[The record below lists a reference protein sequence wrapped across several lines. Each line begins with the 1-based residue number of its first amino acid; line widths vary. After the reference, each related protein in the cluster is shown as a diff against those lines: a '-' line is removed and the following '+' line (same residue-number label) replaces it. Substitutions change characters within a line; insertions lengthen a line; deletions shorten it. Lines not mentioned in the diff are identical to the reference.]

1 MIDPKLQAELRER
14 FNPDGSKLRDMQLKI
29 LEIMDVVDDICR
41 RNNIP
46 YWLASGTLIGAVR
59 HDGFIPWDDDLD
71 IEILHSDKKRFIEA
85 CQRELPERFKLQC
98 HATDDR
104 YHLNIMKVRDS
115 HTSIEESCN
124 IGAKKYP
131 VNYKYSGYF
140 IDIFTVEPSRM
151 PFLKVANFMT
161 KTLLAIKHIANAP
174 NWVVNISYGINQ
186 SVFSIFR
193 AINRCLPKAEY
204 CYHTYGSLF
213 KSRRVESEMTPP
225 IEAGFESK
233 RYYIPND
240 SDAYLRRIYGD
251 YTQLPPMAQQK
262 PHHNNELT

>member
-1 MIDPKLQAELRER
+1 MIDQELQTQLRER

-29 LEIMDVVDDICR
+29 LEILDAVDVICR

-59 HDGFIPWDDDLD
+59 HGGFIPWDDDLD

-85 CQRELPERFKLQC
+85 CQREFPEKYKLQC

-104 YHLNIMKVRDS
+104 YHLSIMKVRDTQ
-115 HTSIEESCN
+115 TSIAESCN

-131 VNYKYSGYF
+131 VSYNYSGYF

-151 PFLKVANFMT
+151 PLLKAANVMT
-161 KTLLAIKHIANAP
+161 KGLLALKHIVNAP
-174 NWVVNISYGINQ
+174 NWVVNLFYAVNQ
-186 SVFSIFR
+186 SVFALFR
-193 AINRCLPKAEY
+193 FINRVLPESEF

-213 KSRRVESEMTPP
+213 KSRRVKKEMTPP
-225 IEAGFESK
+225 VDHIFEGK
-233 RYYIPND
+233 KYFIPND
-240 SDAYLRRIYGD
+240 ADSYLRRIYGD

-262 PHHNNELT
+262 PHHNNDL

>member
-1 MIDPKLQAELRER
+1 MIDSKLQAQLRER

-29 LEIMDVVDDICR
+29 LEILDAVDVICR

-59 HDGFIPWDDDLD
+59 HGGFIPWDDDLD

-85 CQRELPERFKLQC
+85 CLRELPEKYKLQC

-104 YHLNIMKVRDS
+104 YHLSIMKVRDTQ
-115 HTSIEESCN
+115 TSIAESCN

-151 PFLKVANFMT
+151 PLLKAANVMT
-161 KTLLAIKHIANAP
+161 KGLLAVKHIVNAP
-174 NWVVNISYGINQ
+174 NWVVNLFYAVNQ
-186 SVFSIFR
+186 SVFALFR
-193 AINRCLPKAEY
+193 FINRVLPESEF
-204 CYHTYGSLF
+204 CYHTDGSLF
-213 KSRRVESEMTPP
+213 KSRRVKKEMTPP
-225 IEAGFESK
+225 VDHIFEGK
-233 RYYIPND
+233 KYFIPND
-240 SDAYLRRIYGD
+240 ADSYLRRIYGD

-262 PHHNNELT
+262 PHHNNDL